1 MKNIYLDN
9 AATTKIDVRV
19 LEAMMPYLKNSF
31 GNASSVHSFGRETK
45 VLLEEA
51 REIVADFI
59 GAQPAEIYFT
69 SGGTEANNFAIKG
82 IAFNNLGSRNHIIST
97 PIEHSVVIDTLEY
110 LKQKFGFETTFI
122 PVNKFGEFDLD
133 FLKNAITDKTFLIC
147 AMHSNNELGI
157 INDITKI
164 SEIIGNR
171 NIMLHTDSV
180 QSLGKTHFNVNQINC
195 TTATISSHKFYGPK
209 GMGALYIKK
218 GTAIDKI
225 IHGGKQERDRRGGTE
240 NIPAIAGIKKAI
252 EILKEQMSS
261 DIEHY
266 SILKSYFISRLNTEF
281 SESITVNSLTDEKS
295 LPNIVNFSFNKKID
309 SDTIII
315 KLDMKGIAVS
325 SGSACTSGA
334 VQPSRILKAIGYD
347 DETAK
352 SSLRISFGRE
362 NTMEEI
368 DYLVEVLKEII
379 YS

>member
-9 AATTKIDVRV
+9 AATTKIDARV
-19 LEAMMPYLKNSF
+19 LEAMMPYLTDSF

-51 REIVADFI
+51 RETAANFI
-59 GAQPAEIYFT
+59 GAKPEEIYFT

-82 IAFNNLGSRNHIIST
+82 FAFNNLGSRNHIITT
-97 PIEHSVVIDTLEY
+97 PIEHPVVLDTSEY
-110 LKQKFGFETTFI
+110 LKEKFGFETTFI
-122 PVNKFGEFDLD
+122 PVDKYGEFDLD
-133 FLKNAITDKTFLIC
+133 FLNDAITDKTFLIC

-157 INDITKI
+157 INDIAKI
-164 SEIIGNR
+164 SEIIGDR

-180 QSLGKTHFNVNQINC
+180 QSIGKTRFNVNEINC
-195 TTATISSHKFYGPK
+195 TTATLSSHKFYGPK
-209 GMGALYIKK
+209 GMGALYIRK

-252 EILKEQMSS
+252 EILNEQMNT

-266 SILKSYFISRLNTEF
+266 RSLKSYFISKLNSEF
-281 SESITVNSLTDEKS
+281 SESITVNSLTNEKS
-295 LPNIVNFSFNKKID
+295 LPNIVNLSIKKKID
-309 SDTIII
+309 PDTIII
-315 KLDMKGIAVS
+315 KLDLKGIAVS
-325 SGSACTSGA
+325 SGSACSSGA
-334 VQPSRILKAIGYD
+334 VKPSRILKAIGYD

-362 NTMEEI
+362 NKKEEI
-368 DYLVEVLKEII
+368 DYLIAVLKEIVI
-379 YS
+379 